1 MILAVI
7 DTNVLVSA
15 LYTSNPQS
23 ATRLV
28 LAALGEH
35 KYIPLY
41 NDAILKEYR
50 EVLSRPKFG
59 FSVSTIDALLQQI
72 CESGQDVERVQ
83 YPEKMKDETDRKFFE
98 VVLAKQ
104 DEGAKLVTGNQ
115 KHFPVKPFVITPAE
129 FYKLLT
135 GVS

>member
-28 LAALGEH
+28 ITALGEH
-35 KYIPLY
+35 KYVPLY

-50 EVLSRPKFG
+50 EVLCRPKFS
-59 FSVSTIDALLQQI
+59 FAPDMVDALLRLI
-72 CESGQDVERVQ
+72 CENGQNVDRVS
-83 YPEKMKDETDRKFFE
+83 YAEKMKDETDRKFFE
-98 VVLAKQ
+98 VALAKQ
-104 DEGAKLVTGNQ
+104 GEDAKLVTGNQ
-115 KHFPVKPFVITPAE
+115 KHFPVKPFVVTPAE
-129 FYKLLT
+129 FYNLLT
-135 GVS
+135 QS